1 MTLEEKAAQ
10 MALVEKN
17 SITPGNAGYA
27 GVGGVLSGA
36 GAKPEDNTPEG
47 WRDMVARYMEE
58 SRSSR
63 LGIPLLYGLD
73 AVHGHGNVPGATLF
87 PHSIGLGAA
96 NDPELTRRVAEAT
109 AEEVRASGV
118 FWSFSPNLDMP
129 QDIRWGRVYEGFSS
143 DAQVTADLGA
153 AYIRGLQG
161 EGNTPAML
169 ATAKHYLGT
178 GGMQWGTAVNPD
190 YRIDQ
195 GTTQASEEVIREF
208 YLPPFRAAVEQGA
221 LSVMVGLNTIDG
233 KKMSANKHLITDV
246 LKGELGFR
254 GFVVSDW
261 YGVYE
266 IGGGEYAATVAAINA
281 GVDMVMLPFEY
292 KPFVQNVVAAVQNG
306 DISEARVNDAVRRIL
321 YAKFVVG
328 LFDNSAPSNLDVIG
342 ADARRALAR
351 EAVARSLVLLKNE
364 NVLPLFRSPTLRR
377 IAVAG
382 SAADN
387 TGRQSGAWTIEW
399 QGIDGNAIPGA
410 TSILAGIRSAAGPE
424 MEILYD
430 AAGDFDLP
438 EDSADIGIAVVGE
451 GPYAEGV
458 GDNPYPS
465 LSAEDLQ
472 AIEGLRKVS
481 GEVVVV
487 IVSGRPLFIQ
497 KELPK
502 WDALVAAWLPGSEG
516 AGVADVLF
524 GKRSFSGTLP
534 LPWPA
539 SIRQLPFTP
548 SGRTADGAMPLFP
561 RGFGLR

>member
-1 MTLEEKAAQ
+1 M
-10 MALVEKN
+10 
-17 SITPGNAGYA
+17 
-27 GVGGVLSGA
+27 
-36 GAKPEDNTPEG
+36 
-47 WRDMVARYMEE
+47 
-58 SRSSR
+58 
-63 LGIPLLYGLD
+63 
-73 AVHGHGNVPGATLF
+73 
-87 PHSIGLGAA
+87 
-96 NDPELTRRVAEAT
+96 
-109 AEEVRASGV
+109 
-118 FWSFSPNLDMP
+118 
-129 QDIRWGRVYEGFSS
+129 
-143 DAQVTADLGA
+143 
-153 AYIRGLQG
+153 
-161 EGNTPAML
+161 
-169 ATAKHYLGT
+169 
-178 GGMQWGTAVNPD
+178 
-190 YRIDQ
+190 
-195 GTTQASEEVIREF
+195 
-208 YLPPFRAAVEQGA
+208 
-221 LSVMVGLNTIDG
+221 
-233 KKMSANKHLITDV
+233 
-246 LKGELGFR
+246 
-254 GFVVSDW
+254 
-261 YGVYE
+261 
-266 IGGGEYAATVAAINA
+266 
-281 GVDMVMLPFEY
+281 
-292 KPFVQNVVAAVQNG
+292 
-306 DISEARVNDAVRRIL
+306 
-321 YAKFVVG
+321 
-328 LFDNSAPSNLDVIG
+328 
-342 ADARRALAR
+342 
-351 EAVARSLVLLKNE
+351 LLKNE